1 MTEELAFTPPTDR
14 LGAERLTAFLIEVSN
29 VIAAVIS
36 FVSPERTV
44 AVKVFVSEVPGET
57 VPKSQVAGATSIFGA
72 GGAERT
78 V

>member
-1 MTEELAFTPPTDR
+1 MTDGVPFPPPIDK
-14 LGAERLTAFLIEVSN
+14 LDVERLTAVLIEVSN

-57 VPKSQVAGATSIFGA
+57 VPKFQVAGATSIFGA
-72 GGAERT
+72 GGEEGT